1 MQEVARSGQLC
12 LPLLQRIMEHDKE
25 LALSWMGDLA
35 YPVVVEIEDEDCLHF
50 MVAHGN
56 TPQSER
62 LQWVLEVLVENEAVN
77 LLPVLC
83 HYINHL
89 HHSTCAVVCAFA
101 FQFKDEPK
109 ISEALV
115 AQLRR
120 QHPDRVINQIVK
132 TLLSFNTPSLD
143 EEVQNI
149 IRTRMQKEK
158 GFDRHGECIR
168 LLGSKSNRK

>member
-1 MQEVARSGQLC
+1 M
-12 LPLLQRIMEHDKE
+12 
-25 LALSWMGDLA
+25 
-35 YPVVVEIEDEDCLHF
+35 
-50 MVAHGN
+50 
-56 TPQSER
+56 
-62 LQWVLEVLVENEAVN
+62 ENEAVN

-101 FQFKDEPK
+101 FQFKEYVLPHPPDFNIPLSEPK